1 MYRISFYGKKYNIKP
16 VANEIAAISN
26 GLSEIELSYTDIADA
41 VGECGCT
48 FSPAVFSGK
57 RNKDN
62 FKEQQ
67 LIALDFDNGAKFS
80 DIKAQAD
87 KYGLPI
93 LFAYKTFSYTIEK
106 EKFRIVFAL
115 DKVMCDDF
123 TANTVIGIF
132 MKIFSECD
140 IACKDVSRM
149 FFGGKGLLYLT
160 EKEYKINPEMLFTSF
175 NAFMADLYGE
185 RHYKER
191 VRDYCYKHSIQTDS
205 GGISW
210 ETQELEHGGK
220 CTFTI
225 IYNNRCAN
233 SPDISDLPVIA
244 SPQKRRSVTRNFDWD
259 SLYECCQLFR
269 NFYDGTEYYYY
280 PELFHVATNLC
291 NIEKG
296 KKVFLE
302 ILNSQQNSQHKAYH
316 ERNWNVILNN
326 IIKSDYNPQSCETC
340 HYCNNCNHL
349 KNMILTAKPSKSD
362 IRIIEK
368 KDYCTIEEAEE
379 SLKSNFYKAM
389 RAIDNSI
396 HIINAQTGIGK
407 THLYLNYMKNTDKP
421 LLIAVPTHK
430 LKNEV
435 YHKALNMGIENIV
448 CTPEMP
454 QFTDDLM
461 DEINHLYNIG
471 AGVLVLNHLKEL
483 FLKMNKNNPDYTKLG
498 KYLIECAAALSS
510 EGHIITTHERFLYIP
525 KDDDI
530 FLTHTVIIDEDIMRA
545 VFSTSNVTKSDIH
558 NAIKSNMLGNKSLN
572 RLEDI
577 LSSSGYKYYNDKAGT
592 TIDTVL
598 TNCLYN
604 IDTNVLDLLH
614 SKVMYIG
621 EESVTFINEN
631 RLPKI
636 KLIVMSATANSDVY
650 RLMMRNRNII
660 EYRCKKARYM
670 GKIIQYTNHTYS
682 RCCMRNNEGI
692 IEYLKKEIGNDVVI
706 TFKEFEGCFDSE
718 YHFGNTEGV
727 NCLEGQNI
735 SVIGIPN
742 VNDIVYKLYAL
753 LAHESIKEQMCS
765 MRIQYNGYDFCMHT
779 FKSHVLRTIQIWLIE
794 SLLEQAVG
802 RARLLRYNCT
812 VKVFAGFPV
821 EQAEFVK

>member
-26 GLSEIELSYTDIADA
+26 ELSEIELSYTDIANA

-48 FSPAVFSGK
+48 FSPAVFNGK
-57 RNKDN
+57 RNKEN

-160 EKEYKINPEMLFTSF
+160 EKECKINPEMLFTSF

-233 SPDISDLPVIA
+233 SPDISDLQAIA

-280 PELFHVATNLC
+280 PELFHIATNLC

-340 HYCNNCNHL
+340 PYCNNCNHL

-577 LSSSGYKYYNDKAGT
+577 LSSNGYKYYNDKAGT

-692 IEYLKKEIGNDVVI
+692 IEYLKKEIGDDVVI
-706 TFKEFEGCFDSE
+706 TFKEFEGCFYSE

-765 MRIQYNGYDFCMHT
+765 MRIQHNGYNFCMHT

-802 RARLLRYNCT
+802 RARLLRYDCT

-821 EQAEFVK
+821 KQADFVK